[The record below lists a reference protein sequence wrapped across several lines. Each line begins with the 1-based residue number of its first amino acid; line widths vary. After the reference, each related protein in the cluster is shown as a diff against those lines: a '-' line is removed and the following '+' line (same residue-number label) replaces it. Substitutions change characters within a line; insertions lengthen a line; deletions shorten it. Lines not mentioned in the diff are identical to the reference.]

1 MKSLYSALLGFRKDM
16 ESIKK
21 EANNPFFKSKY
32 ADLPSI
38 LAEIKDN
45 LVKNKLSISH
55 ATLFVDGSLVMKT
68 TVTETESGESE
79 SSIFPIFWNKPQ
91 EVGSSMTYAR
101 RYNIQAL
108 LDLSTEDDDGNSAND
123 APKIT
128 KQYAQDDREWFNN
141 PELEKLTKDLQNG
154 EVFSKSAI
162 KTDYKINK
170 EMQAKL
176 ATLVAQYPS
185 QFLA

>member
-1 MKSLYSALLGFRKDM
+1 
-16 ESIKK
+16 
-21 EANNPFFKSKY
+21 
-32 ADLPSI
+32 
-38 LAEIKDN
+38 
-45 LVKNKLSISH
+45 
-55 ATLFVDGSLVMKT
+55 
-68 TVTETESGESE
+68 
-79 SSIFPIFWNKPQ
+79 
-91 EVGSSMTYAR
+91 MTYAR

-128 KQYAQDDREWFNN
+128 KQYAEDDRSWFNN

-162 KTDYKINK
+162 KNDYKINK
-170 EMQAKL
+170 EMQTKL
-176 ATLVAQYPS
+176 ATLAAQYPS

>member
-1 MKSLYSALLGFRKDM
+1 
-16 ESIKK
+16 
-21 EANNPFFKSKY
+21 
-32 ADLPSI
+32 
-38 LAEIKDN
+38 
-45 LVKNKLSISH
+45 
-55 ATLFVDGSLVMKT
+55 
-68 TVTETESGESE
+68 
-79 SSIFPIFWNKPQ
+79 
-91 EVGSSMTYAR
+91 MTYAR

-128 KQYAQDDREWFNN
+128 KQYAEDDRPWFND
-141 PELEKLTKDLQNG
+141 KDFNKIIDFLAAG

-176 ATLVAQYPS
+176 ATLATQYPS